1 MSTPKYLNQ
10 FLSRTVSMLL
20 GCICIPNLTY
30 YEVGAWSNGYARSS
44 RFFWISDINTMLQKL
59 AKYQHDI
66 HLRCP
71 GAQKALEDFKAQ
83 QVELVADIREV
94 SSNLHR
100 NMVKS
105 C

>member
-1 MSTPKYLNQ
+1 MTD
-10 FLSRTVSMLL
+10 
-20 GCICIPNLTY
+20 LTY
-30 YEVGAWSNGYARSS
+30 YEVGAWSHGYARSS

-59 AKYQHDI
+59 AKYQHNI
-66 HLRCP
+66 HLRRP

-94 SSNLHR
+94 SSKLHC
-100 NMVKS
+100 NMVNL